1 MQNRIILILYCNM
14 AELIACVGESGSG
27 KTTSIR
33 NLNPEETFIISTTG
47 KRPGIPG
54 AKKKYPAFVV
64 NKETKE
70 VSGNFYV
77 ASTAENIGKMLK
89 IINSKFTQIKTVII
103 DDYQYVMGFEAMD
116 RAGQKGYEKFTEMAQ
131 HAYQVIKD
139 AMNLRDDLY
148 VVILTH
154 SENTGDKLNPY
165 YKIKTQG
172 KMIDSVITLEG
183 LFTYVFFTEVGH
195 DEEGKPTYKFK
206 TNSDGTCTAK
216 SPMGLFE
223 ELLIDNDLDYVISK
237 IKEYNGED

>member
-1 MQNRIILILYCNM
+1 M
-14 AELIACVGESGSG
+14 AELISVVGESGSG

-54 AKKKYPAFVV
+54 AKKKYPSFAI

-70 VSGNFYV
+70 LNGNFY
-77 ASTAENIGKMLK
+77 TATTSENIGKMLK
-89 IINSKFTQIKTVII
+89 IIDSKLPNIKTVII
-103 DDYQYVMGFEAMD
+103 DDFQYVMGFEAMD
-116 RAGQKGYEKFTEMAQ
+116 RASDKGFDKFVQMAQ

-154 SENTGDKLNPY
+154 SENQGDKLNPY
-165 YKIKTQG
+165 YVMKTQG
-172 KMIDSVITLEG
+172 KMLSNVITLEG
-183 LFTYVFFTEVGH
+183 LFTYVFFTEVTRDDDGN
-195 DEEGKPTYKFK
+195 PAYKFK

-223 ELLIDNDLDYVISK
+223 TLLIDNDLEYVISK